1 MTYKLKAAII
11 VFFIILLLFIFL
23 MFKAE
28 LKNIESLKEDYPD
41 LNDTVYNY
49 RVDSL
54 KVWAIRL
61 VISFAV
67 PFIFLISGLSQKISI
82 FSQNGR
88 SVFVSGIIYGLI
100 FFGIM
105 FLVNLPINY
114 YSSYYIAHKYGLSN
128 QTLLRWFELNIKS
141 FLVNDAIMS
150 LFIFIPFMIIY
161 KSPNMWWFNLWLIS
175 IPVIVFIV
183 FISPFVIDPIFNN
196 YRPLE
201 DGVLR
206 EEISEI
212 LKKVELEDASIM
224 VVDKSKDTKAMN
236 AYMTGIFSAKRIVL
250 WDNTI
255 NNLDTKEVVSITAH
269 EIGHYVKG
277 HIWKN
282 ILFGIAGTFV
292 ILFLLNVSAGWI
304 LKESKGAFGFK
315 NMTNMAIIPLFIIL
329 INLFNYLGSPIQNY
343 LSREFE
349 RQADRFEISLT
360 EDRVSAVS
368 ALKKLNQNNLG
379 LPRASKF
386 YEFMFYSHPSLEE
399 RIEFYMTEEFEKI

>member
-1 MTYKLKAAII
+1 MTYKLKTTIV
-11 VFFIILLLFIFL
+11 VFFIVLLAFIFL

-28 LKNIESLKEDYPD
+28 LNNIESLKRDYPE
-41 LNDTVYNY
+41 LEETVYSY
-49 RVDSL
+49 RIDLL
-54 KVWAIRL
+54 KVWAVRL
-61 VISFAV
+61 IATFLL
-67 PFIFLISGLSQKISI
+67 PLIFLVSGLSQKISI
-82 FSQNGR
+82 FAQNKH
-88 SVFVSGIIYGLI
+88 SLFASGIIYGLI
-100 FFGIM
+100 FFGMM
-105 FLVNLPINY
+105 FLINLPINY
-114 YSSYYIAHKYGLSN
+114 YGSYYIGHKYGLSN
-128 QTLLRWFELNIKS
+128 QTLLRWLELNIKS
-141 FLVNDAIMS
+141 FLVNDAVIS
-150 LFIFIPFMIIY
+150 LFLFIPFQIIY

-201 DGVLR
+201 DGALR
-206 EEISEI
+206 DEITEI
-212 LKKVELEDASIM
+212 LEKADIEDASIM

-255 NNLDTKEVVSITAH
+255 NNLGTKEVVSITAH

-282 ILFGIAGTFV
+282 ILFGIAGSFV
-292 ILFLLNVSAGWI
+292 ILYLLNISANWV
-304 LKESKGAFGFK
+304 LAESKGAFGFK
-315 NMTNMAIIPLFIIL
+315 NMTNLAVIPLFLIL
-329 INLFNYLGSPIQNY
+329 INLFNFLGSPIQNH

-360 EDRVSAVS
+360 QDRLSAVF
-368 ALKKLNQNNLG
+368 ALKKLNQNNLS

-386 YEFMFYSHPSLEE
+386 YEFWYYSHPSLEE
-399 RIEFYMTEEFEKI
+399 RIEFYMTEDFEEI

>member
-1 MTYKLKAAII
+1 MTYKLKTAII
-11 VFFIILLLFIFL
+11 VFFIMLLVFIVL
-23 MFKAE
+23 MFRAE

-41 LNDTVYNY
+41 LNNAIYDY
-49 RVDSL
+49 RVDLL
-54 KVWAIRL
+54 KAWAVRL
-61 VISFAV
+61 FISFAV
-67 PFIFLISGLSQKISI
+67 PLLILASGTSQKISI
-82 FSQNGR
+82 FAQNGH
-88 SVFVSGIIYGLI
+88 SLFVSGIIYGLI

-114 YSSYYIAHKYGLSN
+114 YSSYYIGHKYGLSN
-128 QTLLRWFELNIKS
+128 QTLLRWLELNIKS
-141 FLVNDAIMS
+141 FLVNDALIS

-175 IPVIVFIV
+175 IPVVIFIV

-201 DGVLR
+201 DGLLK
-206 EEISEI
+206 EEITEI
-212 LKKVELEDASIM
+212 LEKADLEDASIM

-255 NNLDTKEVVSITAH
+255 DNLETKEVVSITAH

-292 ILFLLNVSAGWI
+292 ILYFLNVSASWI
-304 LKESKGAFGFK
+304 LKESKAAFGFR
-315 NMTNMAIIPLFIIL
+315 NMTNLAIIPLFIIL
-329 INLFNYLGSPIQNY
+329 INLFNFLGSPIQNH

-360 EDRVSAVS
+360 QDRLSAVS
-368 ALKKLNQNNLG
+368 ALKKLNQNNLS

-386 YEFMFYSHPSLEE
+386 YEFWYYSHPSLEE
-399 RIEFYMTEEFEKI
+399 RIEFYMTEDFEEI

>member
-1 MTYKLKAAII
+1 MTYKLKTTII
-11 VFFIILLLFIFL
+11 VFFIVLLAFIFL

-28 LKNIESLKEDYPD
+28 LNNIESLKRDYPE
-41 LNDTVYNY
+41 LEETVYSY
-49 RVDSL
+49 RIDLL
-54 KVWAIRL
+54 KVWAVRL
-61 VISFAV
+61 IATFLL
-67 PFIFLISGLSQKISI
+67 PLIFLVSGLSQKISI
-82 FSQNGR
+82 FAQNKH
-88 SVFVSGIIYGLI
+88 SLFASGIIYGLI
-100 FFGIM
+100 FFGMM
-105 FLVNLPINY
+105 FLINLPINY
-114 YSSYYIAHKYGLSN
+114 YGSYYLGYKYGLSN
-128 QTLLRWFELNIKS
+128 QTLLRWLELNIKS
-141 FLVNDAIMS
+141 FLVNYAVIS
-150 LFIFIPFMIIY
+150 LFLFIPFLIIY

-201 DGVLR
+201 DGALR
-206 EEISEI
+206 DEITEI
-212 LKKVELEDASIM
+212 LEKADIEDASIM

-255 NNLDTKEVVSITAH
+255 NNLETKEVVSITAH

-292 ILFLLNVSAGWI
+292 ILYLLNISANWV
-304 LKESKGAFGFK
+304 LAESKGAFGFK
-315 NMTNMAIIPLFIIL
+315 NMTNLAVIPLFLIL
-329 INLFNYLGSPIQNY
+329 INLFNFFGSPIQNG

-360 EDRVSAVS
+360 KDRESAVS
-368 ALKKLNQNNLG
+368 ALKKINYTNLG
-379 LPRASKF
+379 LPRPSKF
-386 YEFMFYSHPSLEE
+386 YEFWYYSHPSLEE
-399 RIEFYMTEEFEKI
+399 RIEFYMTEDFEEI